1 MLLLLPLV
9 FDIDMD
15 TDGYLLSLLFI
26 CSSSSLHAIEPTES
40 LSYGRIAAFGEANV
54 PTLYSFVQIYG
65 NTTASSQTNL
75 DTVRDVAVAPTR

>member
-1 MLLLLPLV
+1 MTVIFSRCSL
-9 FDIDMD
+9 
-15 TDGYLLSLLFI
+15 YLLFYYY
-26 CSSSSLHAIEPTES
+26 SSSSLHSIEPTES

-65 NTTASSQTNL
+65 NTTAASQTNL